1 MGDVTAPQ
9 APPAQG
15 PKGQAFLRDLLR
27 RLIRERPV
35 GAVSAAIVLLLCL
48 VAIFA
53 DVLAPF
59 HFMDMTMVD
68 RLQGPSSTYPLAPTT
83 SVATSSAACCTGRGC
98 RSR

>member
-15 PKGQAFLRDLLR
+15 AKGQPFLRDLLR

-53 DVLAPF
+53 DVLAGGVG
-59 HFMDMTMVD
+59 T
-68 RLQGPSSTYPLAPTT
+68 RAAERATKALQKLERT
-83 SVATSSAACCTGRGC
+83 R
-98 RSR
+98 